1 MSIRN
6 TIKKTGDLLLC
17 MSALALTFNLAV
29 SYARIHSNPEKKR
42 HFDKV
47 PLFVHG
53 SDTSKAEMLGD
64 NLPYKSNLP
73 IETGIMGALLA
84 EAASLL
90 KKKKEARG

>member
-1 MSIRN
+1 
-6 TIKKTGDLLLC
+6 

-29 SYARIHSNPEKKR
+29 SYARIHSNPEEKR
-42 HFDKV
+42 RFDKMT
-47 PLFVHG
+47 LFAHG
-53 SDTSKAEMLGD
+53 NDTSKAQMLGD

-90 KKKKEARG
+90 QKKKNKRNRG